1 MGELRAAITPLVMG
15 LISLCALCAGC
26 APRGSGVTL
35 PKGVPVVRVRIL
47 QACSEVRVA
56 AAGPLWAKSQ
66 ADLTSQ
72 PVNFPPAPGATLKL
86 VHGAWYAGGVVPM
99 GSGELTL
106 TPGRAG
112 TVSIE
117 GHYCRGRYR
126 LIPAGQDLFDVVND
140 VDVDGYLKGVLP
152 VELYPNWEDE
162 AYKALAIA
170 GRTYAIYES
179 RVGGLRRAYDLN
191 SDERSQMYKGIGSE
205 TNKSVRAV
213 DATAGVVVT
222 YGPPGQERIFRA
234 YYSSCCGGK
243 TQSAYDAFGD
253 DYLPPL
259 GDFDRGGTCSNS
271 NKFKWGPVTI
281 SKAEL
286 SKRFAAWAKHK
297 SEQQGQPRPE
307 LKMQGVARIEQ
318 AFVNKLG
325 RPILFY
331 VTDNSNMRFLMR
343 AEDVRLAIASEAN
356 GGPTVYS
363 GYFNT
368 VNEADRIRFV
378 DGHGYGHGVGMCQW
392 CAQRQAVMG
401 WRYED
406 IVAANYPGTKLIKA
420 Y

>member
-1 MGELRAAITPLVMG
+1 MGELRAAIILLVMG
-15 LISLCALCAGC
+15 LLSLCAGC
-26 APRGSGVTL
+26 APQGSGAIL
-35 PKGVPVVRVRIL
+35 PKGVPVVRVRL
-47 QACSEVRVA
+47 QQACSEVRVV

-72 PVNFPPAPGATLKL
+72 PVNFPSAPGSTLKL
-86 VHGAWYAGGVVPM
+86 VNGTWYAGGAVPM

-106 TPGRAG
+106 TPGRSG
-112 TVSIE
+112 TVSID
-117 GHYCRGRYR
+117 GRYCRGRYR
-126 LIPAGQDLFDVVND
+126 FVPVGQDLFDVVND
-140 VDVDGYLKGVLP
+140 IDVDGYLKGVLP
-152 VELYPNWEDE
+152 VELYPSWEDE
-162 AYKALAIA
+162 AYRALAIA
-170 GRTYAIYES
+170 ARTYAIYES

-205 TNKSVRAV
+205 TSKSIRAV
-213 DATAGVVVT
+213 EATAGVVVT

-243 TQSAYDAFGD
+243 TQSSYDAFGD
-253 DYLPPL
+253 DYLPPVAE
-259 GDFDRGGTCSNS
+259 FDRGSTCSTS
-271 NKFKWGPVTI
+271 NKFNWGPVTI

-286 SKRFAAWAKHK
+286 SKRFAVWAKKK

-325 RPILFY
+325 RPVLFY
-331 VTDNSNMRFLMR
+331 VTDNANLRFLMR

-378 DGHGYGHGVGMCQW
+378 DGHGFGHGVGMCQW
-392 CAQRQAVMG
+392 CAQRQALMG

-406 IVAANYPGTKLIKA
+406 IVVANYPGTKLIKA